1 MKLNE
6 LLFLKHCFMSEFTTI
21 FSNDFKELV
30 AENEELKIEVDRLKS
45 ENNELKELV
54 GDDSM
59 MLLRRLNMMNEKLFK
74 RIDILSNV
82 VKNSDEN
89 DSKDETLESDQEV
102 SLENELKTFVRN
114 FNVTSIDKIPSISS
128 IDVSNVANFKST
140 FEGFETTSTTM
151 QLSNWNVSK
160 GTDFSS
166 MFKDCKSLKNLEG
179 LSHWDVSKGTDFGN
193 MFGRCHSLED
203 ISALSNW
210 DVSNGTNFMWM
221 FSDCKSL
228 KNLEGLSHWDVSKG
242 THFYGMFEG
251 CPIEDITPLVN
262 WTVPEGYDVR
272 EMFDRYYPVDTDDL
286 PNNISEEQIEWLNKN
301 IKRHQKETPY

>member
-1 MKLNE
+1 
-6 LLFLKHCFMSEFTTI
+6 MSEFTTI
-21 FSNDFKELV
+21 HSNDLKELV
-30 AENEELKIEVDRLKS
+30 SENEELKLEVKLLKV
-45 ENNELKELV
+45 ENSELKELV

-59 MLLRRLNMMNEKLFK
+59 MILRRLNMMNEKLLE
-74 RIDILSNV
+74 RIDILSIV
-82 VKNSDEN
+82 AKNSDEN

-102 SLENELKTFVRN
+102 SVENELKTFVRN

-128 IDVSNVANFKST
+128 IDVSNVTNFKST
-140 FEGFETTSTTM
+140 FEGFKTTSTAT
-151 QLSNWNVSK
+151 QLSNWNVSN

-179 LSHWDVSKGTDFGN
+179 LSHWDVSNGTDFGN

-228 KNLEGLSHWDVSKG
+228 KTLEWLSHWDVSKG
-242 THFYGMFEG
+242 EYFYGMFEG
-251 CPIEDITPLVN
+251 CSIEDITPLTN
-262 WTVPEGYDVR
+262 WTVPKGYDVR
-272 EMFDRYYPVDTDDL
+272 NMFADFNGNL
-286 PNNISEEQIEWLNKN
+286 PKSISQSQIDYLNKN
-301 IKRHQKETPY
+301 IKRHP

>member
-179 LSHWDVSKGTDFGN
+179 LSHWDVSKGT
-193 MFGRCHSLED
+193 
-203 ISALSNW
+203 
-210 DVSNGTNFMWM
+210 
-221 FSDCKSL
+221 
-228 KNLEGLSHWDVSKG
+228 
-242 THFYGMFEG
+242 HFYGMFEG